1 MVWSPDAGQPP
12 RFCRKPRKHDGGTLN
27 RRPYLYRKLTST
39 YLFHPPDATTP
50 APFWRYP
57 VDLGS
62 TDASLDGSALQILLD
77 SQMDRDLF
85 RDLEQRLRSSDA
97 S

>member
-1 MVWSPDAGQPP
+1 
-12 RFCRKPRKHDGGTLN
+12 
-27 RRPYLYRKLTST
+27 
-39 YLFHPPDATTP
+39 
-50 APFWRYP
+50 
-57 VDLGS
+57 LGS